1 MSGKIF
7 LSAFT
12 GFLFGL
18 MGYFVLRLTKEP
30 QAFVLAALGGAL
42 FAILLFVYLVVH
54 GYVMDRRYARFEKRM
69 TESVICKANGNI
81 RFHNGNMK
89 NGNLYFCE
97 TGVIFICVESRPYL
111 REEIPLENIAGITYA
126 LTQLNIATMD
136 HRVFAITLPNA
147 DKIAA
152 LLADTG
158 WPVSGQV

>member
-54 GYVMDRRYARFEKRM
+54 GYVMEKRYAKFEKGM

-81 RFHNGNMK
+81 RFQNGSMK

-97 TGVIFICVESRPYL
+97 TSVIIVCAENKPYL
-111 REEIPLENIAGITYA
+111 REEIPLENIADITYGLA
-126 LTQLNIATMD
+126 QLNIVTMD
-136 HRVFAITLPNA
+136 RGVFAITLPNA

-152 LLADTG
+152 LLAGGG

>member
-7 LSAFT
+7 LSAFM

-18 MGYFVLRLTKEP
+18 MGYFVLRLTNEP
-30 QAFVLAALGGAL
+30 QAFVLAALGGVL
-42 FAILLFVYLVVH
+42 FAFLLFVYLVIH
-54 GYVMDRRYARFEKRM
+54 GYVMDKRYARFEKRM

-81 RFHNGNMK
+81 RFHSGSMK

-97 TGVIFICVESRPYL
+97 SGVIFICVEGKPYL
-111 REEIPLENIAGITYA
+111 REEIPLENIAGVTYT
-126 LTQLNIATMD
+126 LTQLNIATTD

-152 LLADTG
+152 LLAGKG
-158 WPVSGQV
+158 WPVSGRE

>member
-18 MGYFVLRLTKEP
+18 MGHFVLRLTKEP

-54 GYVMDRRYARFEKRM
+54 GYVIDKRYAKFEKGM

-81 RFHNGNMK
+81 RFQNGSMK

-97 TGVIFICVESRPYL
+97 TGVIFVCAESKPYL
-111 REEIPLENIAGITYA
+111 REEISLVNIAGITYA
-126 LTQLNIATMD
+126 LTQLNSATTD
-136 HRVFAITLPNA
+136 HRVFAITVPNA

-152 LLADTG
+152 LLAGKG